1 MSNVIVIGGGA
12 AGMMAAVMAARAGH
26 RVRLLEKNEKLGKKI
41 FITGKGRCN
50 LTNACEMQEL
60 LNQVV
65 TNRRFL
71 FSAFS
76 SFSNFDTID
85 FFEELGMRTKIERGN
100 RVFPESDHAYD
111 VTDAL
116 AKEMRRRKVTVSLRQ
131 EVTGLLTERTEE
143 SGTENETL
151 PQGTPASGEPD
162 EKFSDERKG
171 RTQKKKK
178 EKVKQTARIIG
189 VRLKNGSELR
199 ADAVV
204 VATGGLS
211 YPSTG
216 STGDGYRFAKET
228 GHEVMECVPSL
239 VSVLLEEDWCREVSG
254 LSLKNIA
261 VSFKDQSGAVLYE
274 AFGEMLFTHKGV
286 SGPIILSAT
295 AEASTKLKNSV
306 MYLDLKP
313 ALSVEQLE
321 QRILREIE
329 ASRGRQFKGLLGA
342 LMPASLAAVLCRNTA
357 IEATRTVAQI
367 TREERIRLA
376 EYLKHIPFHVTG
388 LGGYNE
394 AVVTK
399 GGVAV
404 SEVSPSTMESKRVLG
419 LYFVGEVLDLDAMT
433 GGFNLQIAWSTAAAC
448 GRNIKDVN

>member
-1 MSNVIVIGGGA
+1 
-12 AGMMAAVMAARAGH
+12 MMTAVMAAGAGH

-50 LTNACEMQEL
+50 LTNACDMEEL
-60 LNQVV
+60 LNQVMS
-65 TNRRFL
+65 NRRFL
-71 FSAFS
+71 FSAFHG
-76 SFSNFDTID
+76 FTNFDTID
-85 FFEELGMRTKIERGN
+85 FFEKLGMRTKIERGS

-116 AKEMRRRKVTVSLRQ
+116 AREMRKRKVTVSLRQ
-131 EVTGLLTERTEE
+131 EVTGLLTEA
-143 SGTENETL
+143 L
-151 PQGTPASGEPD
+151 PDTSAAPEAFPGEGAV
-162 EKFSDERKG
+162 SD
-171 RTQKKKK
+171 KKKNK
-178 EKVKQTARIIG
+178 AAGKKKVKQSARVTG
-189 VRLKNGSELR
+189 VCLKNGSTLL

-228 GHEVMECVPSL
+228 GHEVVPCVPSL
-239 VSVLLEEDWCREVSG
+239 VSVSMQERWCGEVSG
-254 LSLKNIA
+254 LSMKNVA
-261 VSFKDQSGAVLYE
+261 VSFVDRNGTVLYD

-295 AEASTKLKNSV
+295 AEASTRLQGTT

-321 QRILREIE
+321 QRILREME
-329 ASRGRQFKGLLGA
+329 AAKGKQLKGLLGT
-342 LMPASLAAVLCRNTA
+342 LMPASLAGVLTSVIAIDEAKTA
-357 IEATRTVAQI
+357 AQI
-367 TREERIRLA
+367 TKEERLA
-376 EYLKHIPFHVTG
+376 LAKYLKHIPLHVTG

-404 SEVSPSTMESKRVLG
+404 DDISPATMESKRVAG

-448 GRNIKDVN
+448 GKNIKET